1 MQLYAPEFLR
11 RRRRTLV
18 PALIAVG
25 LVSFA
30 ALALLPSFGD
40 APVPNALAMLAA
52 ANGVALLVALLNGD
66 PLPHAGSFVPARL
79 ETGSAVDFVA
89 RFNEASASR
98 AQSDFWLRSVRELRL
113 GSILTPPLCLALATV
128 ILAKNGAESTTV
140 FFFSI
145 FTLLAFASPL
155 LSLIKSRRLA
165 KSQARFQPE
174 RMLRVAPEGIGAGA
188 SEEGLAW
195 SNVARV
201 WEFDDHLTL
210 VLHPMMAIQIP
221 KKDIP
226 EDARAIIAASA
237 PPPS

>member
-1 MQLYAPEFLR
+1 M
-11 RRRRTLV
+11 LV
-18 PALIAVG
+18 PVLTAVG
-25 LVSFA
+25 LISFA
-30 ALALLPSFGD
+30 ALVLLPAFGD
-40 APVPNALAMLAA
+40 APVTNALAMLAA
-52 ANGVALLVALLNGD
+52 AIAVPLLVALLNGD
-66 PLPHAGSFVPARL
+66 PLPHAESFVPVRL

-89 RFNEASASR
+89 RFSEGSASR

-113 GSILTPPLCLALATV
+113 GSILALPLCLAFATV
-128 ILAKNGAESTTV
+128 ILAKMGADATTV
-140 FFFSI
+140 FFFVV

-155 LSLIKSRRLA
+155 LSLIKSKRLA
-165 KSQARFQPE
+165 RSQARFQPE
-174 RMLRVAPEGIGAGA
+174 RRFRVANEGIGAGN

-195 SNVARV
+195 SNIARV
-201 WEFDDHLTL
+201 WEFEDHLTL